1 MRRIRAGE
9 RRQAG
14 HRRRGGGRREEAGG
28 GRGAQFC
35 LGARVIRGLEVSSR
49 VGFGS
54 APAGAPLP
62 DSPLGGLASLT
73 CGAETDAGRSGA
85 GQSAAWGG
93 AWWSVWWV
101 LLDFLLLAGRAGR
114 GWCIQYWC
122 RGLPSQGGSASAAWR
137 GHVSVAD
144 CAFLSHSASWVK
156 KKMGAGAG
164 ASERFKGHPPPPA
177 AHIRFRFEFSA
188 LLEGVVIRC
197 PLCKICTKIKAWDD

>member
-1 MRRIRAGE
+1 VKRCRPHRLGAGE
-9 RRQAG
+9 ANTRGGKKAGRAPAPRRG
-14 HRRRGGGRREEAGG
+14 KEGGGRG

-164 ASERFKGHPPPPA
+164 ASERFKGHPPPP
-177 AHIRFRFEFSA
+177 RRLTFVFA
-188 LLEGVVIRC
+188 LNSQLYWKE
-197 PLCKICTKIKAWDD
+197 L